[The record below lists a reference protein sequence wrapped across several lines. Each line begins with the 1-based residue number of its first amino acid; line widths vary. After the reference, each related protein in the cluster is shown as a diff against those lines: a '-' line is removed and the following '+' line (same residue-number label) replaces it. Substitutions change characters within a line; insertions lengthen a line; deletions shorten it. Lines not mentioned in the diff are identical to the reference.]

1 MPIMINNLLG
11 QYTVVV
17 VYLLTISKRN
27 IIRILSLSQ
36 RMMCIFKNGWRL
48 SLSNLTADEVSNQ
61 DWELKVTAEQMLV
74 CDICCL

>member
-1 MPIMINNLLG
+1 MPTMINNLLG
-11 QYTVVV
+11 QYTVVM

-48 SLSNLTADEVSNQ
+48 SLLYKCTKGRGKTNMGLH
-61 DWELKVTAEQMLV
+61 KK
-74 CDICCL
+74 